1 MGYSNFLHKSKLHTA
16 VSLSSW
22 VIPIYCNWTIIGQM
36 IEATT
41 EYNCLPDHAPAVAS
55 GDKNALLLAEQGFRV
70 SNTRNLHISQNH
82 SSMNNAYFPG
92 AKLRSILSV
101 DKMLLH
107 SLISINR
114 IHLKLIDILADRY
127 ESVHNRSVG

>member
-1 MGYSNFLHKSKLHTA
+1 
-16 VSLSSW
+16 
-22 VIPIYCNWTIIGQM
+22 M

-41 EYNCLPDHAPAVAS
+41 KCNCLPDHAPTVAF
-55 GDKNALLLAEQGFRV
+55 GDKKALLLAEYGFRV
-70 SNTRNLHISQNH
+70 SNTRNLQISKNH

-92 AKLRSILSV
+92 GKLRSILSV

-127 ESVHNRSVG
+127 ESGHNRSVG